1 MASRVV
7 SVIWF
12 TTGPNTIG
20 VIKTV
25 NIGLTEVNYRI
36 GVGKGENEA
45 DDVRMIKDYGAKF
58 PKEAGDALFNSDT
71 IFTTEWTPNQ

>member
-7 SVIWF
+7 AVTWF

-25 NIGLTEVNYRI
+25 NIGLTEVKYRI
-36 GVGKGENEA
+36 GVGRGESEA
-45 DDVRMIKDYGAKF
+45 EDVRMIKDYGAKF
-58 PKEAGDALFNSDT
+58 PKEAGDALFDSDE
-71 IFTTEWTPNQ
+71 IFATEWTPT